1 MDDRSTASFPC
12 PAVPVNLLRVLCVA
26 ASAPS
31 LPKVREQVGLT
42 EAPCLE
48 CARDVLHEMRKV
60 QRDATEAVK
69 LLNAFPAAK
78 AAISQKCNEILQ
90 EQHAECV
97 KYLQTHVKMNQLR
110 ISYGHPDFH
119 KDRILFEVEQK
130 RYGTE
135 DSDEDVALM
144 AKVCDVMFG

>member
-1 MDDRSTASFPC
+1 M
-12 PAVPVNLLRVLCVA
+12 
-26 ASAPS
+26 
-31 LPKVREQVGLT
+31 GLT

-48 CARDVLHEMRKV
+48 CARDVLFEMRNV
-60 QRDATEAVK
+60 QRGATDAVK

-78 AAISQKCNEILQ
+78 AAISAQCSGILQ
-90 EQHAECV
+90 AQHAECV
-97 KYLQTHVKMNQLR
+97 KYLHTHVKMNQLR

-135 DSDEDVALM
+135 DSDDDVTLM
-144 AKVCDVMFG
+144 AKVKYRIRGEGLLVAKVTILGYVILT